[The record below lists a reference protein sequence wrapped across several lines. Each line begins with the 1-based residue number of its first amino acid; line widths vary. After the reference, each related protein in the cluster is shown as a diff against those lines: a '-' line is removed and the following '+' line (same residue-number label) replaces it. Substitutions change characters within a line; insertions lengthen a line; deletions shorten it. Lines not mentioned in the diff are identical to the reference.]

1 MNEVYMKR
9 FITYLYAYKEGQ
21 KTKNTGYIRVDIRG
35 SLLDMQVNIKEME
48 LNNTKGIFYILIK
61 KENITEIPLTEIC
74 VKAGEYK
81 GRVIFDCKEGE
92 FDLGNI
98 VGGRISYENGDNMAS
113 CWKEG
118 EEDAVADTCR
128 MGGCINQT
136 ENIMAASVEK
146 EEEDG
151 VRSVAILEQVLQE
164 EAEQEWA
171 CRKINLKDIH
181 SLPSGYWHF
190 SNNSFLLHGFWNYGY
205 LVVKENVEKDTK
217 RIALGVP
224 GIFEQPEMVMATYFG
239 FPEFEEISSQEMEIG
254 KYSIFSKEKK
264 NQQPQAGTF
273 GYWFVEL

>member
-35 SLLDMQVNIKEME
+35 SLLDMQVNIKETE

-81 GRVIFDCKEGE
+81 GRVIFDCKEGA

-98 VGGRISYENGDNMAS
+98 VGIRISYENGDNMAS

-128 MGGCINQT
+128 MGDCINQT
-136 ENIMAASVEK
+136 ENIMAVSVEK

-205 LVVKENVEKDTK
+205 LVVKEKMEKDTK

>member
-1 MNEVYMKR
+1 MKR

-35 SLLDMQVNIKEME
+35 SLLDMQVNIKETE

-254 KYSIFSKEKK
+254 KYSICSKEQK
-264 NQQPQAGTF
+264 NQQPQVGTF